1 MSDPGSISFS
11 SSQLVTVLCATI
23 GALGAITAAAIKL
36 LYNNLNRTFK
46 KLEVRQYNLLRSVFV
61 LLTRLHPEKA
71 SLIVEVMEQQF
82 ADSVMAKPDQPNG
95 EVKFPWPV

>member
-1 MSDPGSISFS
+1 MADPSISFTS
-11 SSQLVTVLCATI
+11 GQLVGVLCSAI

-46 KLEVRQYNLLRSVFV
+46 RLEVRQYNLLRSVFV

-71 SLIVEVMEQQF
+71 GLIVEVMEQQF
-82 ADSVMAKPDQPNG
+82 ADSVMTSPEQPNG
-95 EVKFPWPV
+95 EAKFPWRV